1 MRCPV
6 SFRILLPFDNGKWS
20 RFGFNLLYTQSLIWC
35 QILNPKLAK
44 YLINPLSDICC
55 KLKPVFSGLHKLLGL
70 LDIKQEYYVWLHFVK
85 IEKKKNIQISIWANM
100 LNIYIDNSDI
110 DIVGGQNEGRP
121 KIFVKIFRIP
131 CSKVKKSYMHFSY
144 LRTKHCML

>member
-44 YLINPLSDICC
+44 YLINPLSDICR
-55 KLKPVFSGLHKLLGL
+55 KLKPVFSWLARYQARILCLVTFCENWEEEKYSDIYMSKYVEYLHRQQWYWHCGRTDRRQTKT
-70 LDIKQEYYVWLHFVK
+70 IC
-85 IEKKKNIQISIWANM
+85 KNIFW
-100 LNIYIDNSDI
+100 
-110 DIVGGQNEGRP
+110 
-121 KIFVKIFRIP
+121 IP